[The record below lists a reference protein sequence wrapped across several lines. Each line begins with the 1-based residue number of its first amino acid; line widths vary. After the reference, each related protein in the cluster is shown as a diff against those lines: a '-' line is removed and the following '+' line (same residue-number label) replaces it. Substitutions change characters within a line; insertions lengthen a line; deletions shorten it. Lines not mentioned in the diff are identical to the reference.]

1 MLPPWQWTGRDGDN
15 HPFGQT
21 MIESNPTTAAPQ
33 VPSGINHL
41 VINVRDLEESHRF
54 WTGLLGF
61 RHVGTA
67 RRARSDG
74 APPARFYSGMK
85 DGKLHHHDIA
95 LNQQPDLERVDEER
109 AQSLDHIA
117 IEYASEDAWRAQ
129 IRFLTDHGV
138 ALHRLVERGAT
149 HSIHLTD
156 PNGIA
161 VELVFELPRAEW
173 PVDYNVF
180 TREKT
185 GSGRFP
191 GPWDGEIGRD
201 GSPARRQAAAE

>member
-1 MLPPWQWTGRDGDN
+1 MNEPNT
-15 HPFGQT
+15 
-21 MIESNPTTAAPQ
+21 ITAAPQ

-61 RHVGTA
+61 RHVGTS

-74 APPARFYSGMK
+74 GPPTRFYSGMK

-95 LNQQPDLERVDEER
+95 LHQQPDLECVDDER

-149 HSIHLTD
+149 HSIHLSD

-173 PVDYNVF
+173 EDDIDGALNRAVLKP
-180 TREKT
+180 
-185 GSGRFP
+185 FP
-191 GPWDGEIGRD
+191 T
-201 GSPARRQAAAE
+201 